1 MRLGIIGLPGCGK
14 TTVFNALTS
23 SSAQVSDF
31 SSVDRGPNLA
41 VVKVPEPRLPFLA
54 KLYNPKKVTEATV
67 DYVDVGGLT
76 GVAQRGE
83 ELGEAFLN
91 HIRPVDALVHV
102 VRNFQHPL
110 HGPPDPLGDIS
121 RVETELILADL
132 LVVEKRL
139 ERIATERKKGKKE
152 STEEVRLLE
161 QCLATLE
168 ASNALRPLADVLDV
182 PIMRGFSFLSAKP
195 MLILVNQPEEDVQRL
210 PKEITD
216 GTMGPHL
223 EIVGKL
229 EMELAQLSPE
239 EAGEFMGELG
249 LEALAREQVIQASS
263 RLLGLISFFTAN
275 EQEARAW
282 TIKEGSSALRAA
294 GVVHTDMER
303 GFIRAEVVASDDLE
317 KAGNY
322 AGAQK
327 QGLVRLEGKDY
338 IVQDGDVIFFRFKV

>member
-23 SSAQVSDF
+23 SFAQVADF
-31 SSVDRGPNLA
+31 STPERGPNLA

-54 KLYNPKKVTEATV
+54 KLYNPRKVTEATV

-76 GVAQRGE
+76 GSAEKGQ

-102 VRNFQHPL
+102 IRNFHHPL
-110 HGPPDPLGDIS
+110 HGSANPLDDIS

-139 ERIATERKKGKKE
+139 ERIATERKKGRKE
-152 STEEVRLLE
+152 NPEEVRLLE
-161 QCLATLE
+161 ECLQILE
-168 ASNALRPLADVLDV
+168 ASRALRLRAKMLDV
-182 PIMRGFSFLSAKP
+182 PIMRGYSFLSAKP
-195 MLILVNQPEEDVQRL
+195 MLNLVNQPEEEVQTL
-210 PKEITD
+210 PDEITN
-216 GTMGPHL
+216 GTMGPFL

-239 EAGEFMGELG
+239 DASEFMEELG
-249 LEALAREQVIQASS
+249 LKTLARNQVIQASS

-282 TIKEGSSALRAA
+282 TISQGTPALKAA

-303 GFIRAEVVASDDLE
+303 GFIRAEVVNFDELE
-317 KAGNY
+317 SAGNY
-322 AGAQK
+322 AAAQK

-338 IVQDGDVIFFRFKV
+338 VVQEGDVIFFRFKV

>member
-23 SSAQVSDF
+23 SSAQISDF
-31 SSVDRGPNLA
+31 STVERGPNLA
-41 VVKVPEPRLPFLA
+41 VVQVPEPRLPFLK

-67 DYVDVGGLT
+67 EYVDVGGLT
-76 GVAQRGE
+76 GAAQRGE

-110 HGPPDPLGDIS
+110 YGTPDPLGDIS

-152 STEEVRLLE
+152 NPEEMRLLE
-161 QCLATLE
+161 QCLETLE
-168 ASNALRPLADVLDV
+168 AGNVLRPLGDLLDV
-182 PIMRGFSFLSAKP
+182 PIMRGYSFLSAKP
-195 MLILVNQPEEDVQRL
+195 MLMLVNQPEENVQKL
-210 PKEITD
+210 PEEITD
-216 GTMGPHL
+216 GAMGPYL

-239 EAGEFMGELG
+239 EAGEFVEELG
-249 LEALAREQVIQASS
+249 LEALAREQVIQASF
-263 RLLGLISFFTAN
+263 RLLGLICFFTAN

-282 TIKEGSSALRAA
+282 TIKEDSSALRAA

-303 GFIRAEVVASDDLE
+303 GFIRAEVVAYDRLE
-317 KAGNY
+317 NAGSY

>member
-31 SSVDRGPNLA
+31 SMVERGPNLA

-67 DYVDVGGLT
+67 EYVDVGGLT
-76 GVAQRGE
+76 GTTHKGE

-102 VRNFQHPL
+102 VRNFRHPL
-110 HGPPDPLGDIS
+110 HGVPDALGDMS

-139 ERIATERKKGKKE
+139 ERIVAERKKGKKE
-152 STEEVRLLE
+152 NPEELRLLE
-161 QCLATLE
+161 QCLETLE
-168 ASNALRPLADVLDV
+168 ASNTLRTLGDILDV
-182 PIMRGFSFLSAKP
+182 PIIRGFSFLSAKP
-195 MLILVNQPEEDVQRL
+195 MLMLLNQAEENGQPL

-216 GTMGPHL
+216 RITGPWL

-229 EMELAQLSPE
+229 EMELAQLPAE
-239 EAGEFMGELG
+239 ETSEFMEELG
-249 LEALAREQVIQASS
+249 LEKLARDQVIQASF

-282 TIKEGSSALRAA
+282 TIKEGSSALKAA

-303 GFIRAEVVASDDLE
+303 GFIRAEVVAYDDLE

>member
-23 SSAQVSDF
+23 SSAQVAEF
-31 SSVDRGPNLA
+31 SAPERGPNLA
-41 VVKVPEPRLPFLA
+41 MVKIPEPRLAFLA
-54 KLYNPKKVTEATV
+54 TLYSPKKVTEATV
-67 DYVDVGGLT
+67 DYVDIGGLT
-76 GVAQRGE
+76 GAAQKGE

-139 ERIATERKKGKKE
+139 ERIAMERKKGKKE
-152 STEEVRLLE
+152 NPEEVRLLE
-161 QCLATLE
+161 QCLETLE
-168 ASNALRPLADVLDV
+168 ASHALRPQADMLDV

-195 MLILVNQPEEDVQRL
+195 MLILVNQPEEDVQPL
-210 PKEITD
+210 PDQIIN
-216 GTMGPHL
+216 GTMGPYL

-229 EMELAQLSPE
+229 EMELAELSPE
-239 EAGEFMGELG
+239 EVDEFMEELG
-249 LEALAREQVIQASS
+249 LETLARDQVIQASS
-263 RLLGLISFFTAN
+263 RLLGLISFFTTN

-282 TIKEGSSALRAA
+282 TIKAGSPALKAA

-303 GFIRAEVVASDDLE
+303 GFIRAEVVTYNDLE
-317 KAGNY
+317 KAGSY
-322 AGAQK
+322 AAAQK
-327 QGLVRLEGKDY
+327 EGVVRLEGKEY

>member
-31 SSVDRGPNLA
+31 STVERGPNLA

-54 KLYNPKKVTEATV
+54 KLYNPKKVTETTV
-67 DYVDVGGLT
+67 EYVDVGGLT
-76 GVAQRGE
+76 GAPRRGE

-91 HIRPVDALVHV
+91 YIRPVDALVHV
-102 VRNFQHPL
+102 IRNFQHPL
-110 HGPPDPLGDIS
+110 HGDPDPLGDIS

-152 STEEVRLLE
+152 NPEELRLLE
-161 QCLATLE
+161 QCLETLE
-168 ASNALRPLADVLDV
+168 ASNALRPLGDVLDV
-182 PIMRGFSFLSAKP
+182 PIMRGYSFLSVKP
-195 MLILVNQPEEDVQRL
+195 MLMLVNQPEENVKTL
-210 PKEITD
+210 PKEITE
-216 GTMGPHL
+216 GAMGPYL

-239 EAGEFMGELG
+239 EAGEFIAELG
-249 LEALAREQVIQASS
+249 LEALAREQVIHSS
-263 RLLGLISFFTAN
+263 FRLLGLISFFTAN

-303 GFIRAEVVASDDLE
+303 GFIRAEVVAYDHLE
-317 KAGNY
+317 KAGSY
-322 AGAQK
+322 TGAQK

-338 IVQDGDVIFFRFKV
+338 IVQDGDVIFFRFNV

>member
-14 TTVFNALTS
+14 TTLFNALTS
-23 SSAQVSDF
+23 SSAQISDF
-31 SSVDRGPNLA
+31 STVERGPNLA
-41 VVKVPEPRLPFLA
+41 VVRVPEPRLPLLA
-54 KLYNPKKVTEATV
+54 RLYNPKKVTEATV
-67 DYVDVGGLT
+67 EYVDVGGLT
-76 GVAQRGE
+76 GAAQKGA

-91 HIRPVDALVHV
+91 HIRPVDAMVHV

-110 HGPPDPLGDIS
+110 HGPPHPLTDIS

-139 ERIATERKKGKKE
+139 ERIAAEKKKGKKE
-152 STEEVRLLE
+152 NPEELRLLE
-161 QCLATLE
+161 QCLETLE
-168 ASNALRPLADVLDV
+168 ASNTLRSLADILDV
-182 PIMRGFSFLSAKP
+182 PTMRGFSFLSAKP
-195 MLILVNQPEEDVQRL
+195 LLIVVNRAEEDLQPL

-216 GTMGPHL
+216 GTMGPYL

-229 EMELAQLSPE
+229 EMELAQLSQE
-239 EAGEFMGELG
+239 EAGEFMEELG
-249 LEALAREQVIQASS
+249 LEALAREQVIQASF
-263 RLLGLISFFTAN
+263 RLLGVICFFTAN

-282 TIKEGSSALRAA
+282 TIKEGSSALKAA

-303 GFIRAEVVASDDLE
+303 GFIRAEVVAYEDLE
-317 KAGNY
+317 KSGNY

>member
-31 SSVDRGPNLA
+31 SMVERSPNLA

-67 DYVDVGGLT
+67 EYVDVGGLT
-76 GVAQRGE
+76 GTTQKGE

-102 VRNFQHPL
+102 VRNFRHPL
-110 HGPPDPLGDIS
+110 HGVPDPLGDVS

-139 ERIATERKKGKKE
+139 DRIVDEKKKGKIE
-152 STEEVRLLE
+152 NPEEVRLLE
-161 QCLATLE
+161 QCLETLE
-168 ASNALRPLADVLDV
+168 ASNALRTLGDILDV
-182 PIMRGFSFLSAKP
+182 PTMRGFSFLSAKP
-195 MLILVNQPEEDVQRL
+195 MLMLANQPEENGQPL

-216 GTMGPHL
+216 RITGPWL

-229 EMELAQLSPE
+229 EMELAQLPAE
-239 EAGEFMGELG
+239 ETSEFMEELG
-249 LEALAREQVIQASS
+249 VEKLARDQVIQASF

-282 TIKEGSSALRAA
+282 TIKEGSSALKAA

-303 GFIRAEVVASDDLE
+303 GFIRAEVVAYDDLE

-338 IVQDGDVIFFRFKV
+338 IVQDGDVIFFRFNV

>member
-31 SSVDRGPNLA
+31 STVERGPNLA

-54 KLYNPKKVTEATV
+54 QLYNPKKVTEATV
-67 DYVDVGGLT
+67 EYVDVGGLT
-76 GVAQRGE
+76 GAGQKGE

-110 HGPPDPLGDIS
+110 HGAPDPMGDLS

-139 ERIATERKKGKKE
+139 ERIAAERKKGKKE
-152 STEEVRLLE
+152 SADEVRLLE
-161 QCLATLE
+161 QCLQTLE
-168 ASNALRPLADVLDV
+168 ASNALRPLADILDV
-182 PIMRGFSFLSAKP
+182 PVMRGFSFLSVKP
-195 MLILVNQPEEDVQRL
+195 VLILVNQAEEDLQPL
-210 PKEITD
+210 PKKIAD
-216 GTMGPHL
+216 GTMGPYL

-239 EAGEFMGELG
+239 DAGEFMGELG
-249 LEALAREQVIQASS
+249 LEALAREQVIQTSF

-294 GVVHTDMER
+294 GAVHTDMER
-303 GFIRAEVVASDDLE
+303 GFIRAEVVAYDDL
-317 KAGNY
+317 KKSGNY
-322 AGAQK
+322 TQAQK

-338 IVQDGDVIFFRFKV
+338 IVQDGDVIFFRFNV